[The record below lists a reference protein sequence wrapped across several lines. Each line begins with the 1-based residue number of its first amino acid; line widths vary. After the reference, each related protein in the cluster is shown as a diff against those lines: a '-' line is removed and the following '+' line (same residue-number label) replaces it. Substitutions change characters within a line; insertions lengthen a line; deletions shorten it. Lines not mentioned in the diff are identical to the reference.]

1 VLGTNLIKF
10 VIPALHNSLNKKN
23 KKVKIGIVCYPTFGG
38 SGVVATELG
47 IALGKKGHEVHFITS
62 KQPVRLNA
70 LTNNIHFHEVFVE
83 EYPLF
88 HFQPYELALSS
99 KLVAIVER
107 YGLDILHVHYAIPHA
122 YAAYM
127 AKQMLKEKGIEIPI
141 VTTLHGTDITLVGSH
156 PFYKPAV
163 EFSINN
169 SDVVTAVSQSLRND
183 TLRLFDIKKDI
194 EVIYNFIDFD
204 KYPGI
209 DDVDCERNT
218 LANDD
223 EKIIVHVSNFRPV
236 KRISD
241 VITVFA
247 KIQKEIPSKLLMVGD
262 GPEREHADLLAKKLG
277 VRDQILFLGN
287 SNEVNK
293 ILCYADLFLLP
304 SETES
309 FGLAALEAMA
319 AKTPVIS
326 SNSGGLPEVNV
337 HSVTGFTSNVG
348 DTDDMAKNAIYIL
361 EDDTRLQEFKV
372 KAQEFAKQFSIEN
385 VLPLYEEVYRTIKV
399 GCC

>member
-1 VLGTNLIKF
+1 M
-10 VIPALHNSLNKKN
+10 
-23 KKVKIGIVCYPTFGG
+23 KIGIVCYPTFGG

-62 KQPVRLNA
+62 KQPVRLNF
-70 LTNNIHFHEVFVE
+70 LTDNIYFHEVFVE

-88 HFQPYELALSS
+88 HYQPYELALSS
-99 KLVAIVER
+99 KLVSVVER
-107 YGLDILHVHYAIPHA
+107 YELDILHVHYAIPHA

-127 AKQMLKEKGIEIPI
+127 AKQMLKEKGIHIPI

-156 PFYKPAV
+156 PFYKTAV

-169 SDVVTAVSQSLRND
+169 SDVVTVVSENLKKD

-204 KYPGI
+204 NYPNI
-209 DDVDCERNT
+209 KDKECKRT
-218 LANDD
+218 ALAKEN

-236 KRISD
+236 KRIND
-241 VITVFA
+241 VITVFN
-247 KIQKEIPSKLLMVGD
+247 KIQKVMPAKLLMVGN
-262 GPEREHADLLAKKLG
+262 GPEREGADAKVKELNI
-277 VRDQILFLGN
+277 RDKVLFLGN
-287 SNEVNK
+287 SDEVNK

-319 AKTPVIS
+319 AKTPIIS
-326 SNSGGLPEVNV
+326 SNSGGLPEVNINGE
-337 HSVTGFTSNVG
+337 TGFTSDVG
-348 DTDDMAKNAIYIL
+348 DTDNMAKNAIFIL
-361 EDDTRLQEFKV
+361 EDKERLEAFKLR
-372 KAQEFAKQFSIEN
+372 AQQQAHKFSIEKI
-385 VLPLYEEVYRTIKV
+385 LPLYEEVYRTVKV